1 MTTSIIVIAILSILI
16 ITCGIAYLME
26 RKHRN
31 NEAKLFARDTQE
43 IIRIMEDKDMSYEL
57 AKETYLKYCYD
68 HGIRTFCTYKP
79 KK

>member
-1 MTTSIIVIAILSILI
+1 MNAVIIYLLVTLPIVIIVNVY
-16 ITCGIAYLME
+16 GI
-26 RKHRN
+26 RQRTKIDKQ
-31 NEAKLFARDTQE
+31 AKLFARDTQE